1 MPKNSIKRKR
11 KQKKC
16 EKITYPLDKWGFF
29 AYNNR
34 EIIEDR
40 ENAERES
47 PHRER
52 RRAESGA
59 RDGFG
64 NAPVRC
70 RCEAEG
76 VFGGASDGCPPLAG
90 RRYETYR
97 KEIAHLYMGG
107 VKQSG
112 TASRRVG
119 IASAPST
126 GVLWCGVFLFLD
138 KFFR

>member
-1 MPKNSIKRKR
+1 MKCPKNSIKRKR

-16 EKITYPLDKWGFF
+16 EKIIYPLDKWDFF

-52 RRAESGA
+52 RIAESGA

-97 KEIAHLYMGG
+97 KEIAHLYG
-107 VKQSG
+107 
-112 TASRRVG
+112 RRE
-119 IASAPST
+119 AEWNREPTCRHCLCTEHRSALVRSFF
-126 GVLWCGVFLFLD
+126 VF
-138 KFFR
+138 R